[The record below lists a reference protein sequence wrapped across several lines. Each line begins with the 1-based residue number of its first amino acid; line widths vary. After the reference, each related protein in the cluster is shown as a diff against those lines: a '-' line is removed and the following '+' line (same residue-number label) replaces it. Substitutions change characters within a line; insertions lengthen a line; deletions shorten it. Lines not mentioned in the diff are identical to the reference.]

1 MQEIG
6 KRETEVDL
14 ATTNVLA
21 RSTTLDEELAEEM
34 AEFTSMSKNH
44 RQCGGKAEL
53 STRT

>member
-21 RSTTLDEELAEEM
+21 RSTTLDVELAEEM
-34 AEFTSMSKNH
+34 AEFTSMRKKH